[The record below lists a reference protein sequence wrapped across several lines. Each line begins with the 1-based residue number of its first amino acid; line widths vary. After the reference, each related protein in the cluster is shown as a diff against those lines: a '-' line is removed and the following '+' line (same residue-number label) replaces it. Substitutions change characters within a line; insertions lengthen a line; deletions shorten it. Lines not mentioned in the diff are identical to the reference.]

1 MRLRKDSIGQRYRTA
16 SASERDQSA
25 TSESGRR
32 LSRNVI
38 CTLGPYPARYRSRF
52 CNWGRHASVKLSLLL
67 VGLVFLS
74 PAALAQAPDV
84 FKIEPPGWWA
94 NHSINPVRVLVRG
107 KNFKGATVHA
117 IGAGVTA
124 GVAKVNDAGTYIFV
138 DVRIPS
144 QLKPGSIRLE
154 IKTARGSI
162 EAPFEIYAPLARAGR
177 FQGFTTND
185 VIYLIMIDRFSDGD
199 PSNDDPPQSPG
210 MYDRSR
216 TRYYHGG
223 DFEGIISHLPYLK
236 ELGVTAIWLTPWYD
250 NVNHLN
256 EREQYPDRPGEQK
269 RKITDY
275 HGYGAVDFYGV
286 EEHFGSLAKLR
297 ELVDAAHKLGIK
309 IIQDQV
315 ANHTGPYHAWVKDP
329 PTPTWYNGTEANHL
343 ANVWQTWSV
352 RDPHS
357 TPQVS
362 RETLEGWFVDILP
375 DLNQNDPECA
385 RYIVQNTLW
394 WIGVTG
400 IDAIRQ
406 DTFQYVPRTF
416 WRQWMAA
423 IKREYPNLNVV
434 GEVYDGDVAHT
445 SFFQGG
451 RARYDGID
459 DRLDTLFDFPL
470 MYPLRRAFAEGKDIR
485 ELPRILA
492 SDALY
497 PNPSVLIPFIANHD
511 TKRFMNEPGATIEG
525 LKMAQTLIMTMRGTP
540 QLYYG
545 DEIAMEGSDD
555 PDNRRDFPGGFP
567 ADGIDAFHTRNRTQD
582 VVFQHQ
588 KLLAE
593 LRKELEPLR
602 SGNLINLVA
611 KEHQYVYARN
621 TPTSSVLVAFNNDAK
636 NATVQFDVSGLK
648 VPNSG
653 TLLDRLGNVRSARVT
668 NRIVRFEMP
677 ARTSAILVAQ

>member
-1 MRLRKDSIGQRYRTA
+1 
-16 SASERDQSA
+16 
-25 TSESGRR
+25 
-32 LSRNVI
+32 
-38 CTLGPYPARYRSRF
+38 
-52 CNWGRHASVKLSLLL
+52 
-67 VGLVFLS
+67 
-74 PAALAQAPDV
+74 
-84 FKIEPPGWWA
+84 
-94 NHSINPVRVLVRG
+94 
-107 KNFKGATVHA
+107 
-117 IGAGVTA
+117 
-124 GVAKVNDAGTYIFV
+124 VA
-138 DVRIPS
+138 
-144 QLKPGSIRLE
+144 
-154 IKTARGSI
+154 
-162 EAPFEIYAPLARAGR
+162 FEIYAPLARAGR
-177 FQGFTTND
+177 FQGFTTDD
-185 VIYLIMIDRFSDGD
+185 VIYLIMTDRFSDGD
-199 PSNDDPPQSPG
+199 PSNDDPPASPG

-223 DFEGIISHLPYLK
+223 DFEGIISHLRYLK
-236 ELGVTAIWLTPWYD
+236 DLGVTAIWLTPWYD

-256 EREQYPDRPGEQK
+256 EREQYPDRPGESK

-286 EEHFGSLAKLR
+286 EEHFGTLAKLR
-297 ELVDAAHKLGIK
+297 ELVDAAHQLGIK

-315 ANHTGPYHAWVKDP
+315 ANHTGPYHPWVKDP

-352 RDPHS
+352 RDPYS
-357 TPQVS
+357 AAQVS

-385 RYIVQNTLW
+385 RYLTQNTLW
-394 WIGVTG
+394 WIGITG

-470 MYPLRRAFAEGKDIR
+470 MYPIRRAFAEGKDIR
-485 ELPRILA
+485 ELPRVLA
-492 SDALY
+492 SDPLY
-497 PNPSVLIPFIANHD
+497 PNASVLIPFIGNHD
-511 TKRFMNEPGATIEG
+511 TKRFMNEPDATVEG

-545 DEIAMEGSDD
+545 DEIAMEGGDD

-567 ADGIDAFHTRNRTQD
+567 ADGIDAFHTRTEKQNP
-582 VVFQHQ
+582 VFQHQ
-588 KLLAE
+588 KLLGQ

-602 SGNLINLVA
+602 RGELINLVA
-611 KEHQYVYARN
+611 KEHQYVYARS
-621 TPTSSVLVAFNNDAK
+621 TTASSVIVAFNNDTKA
-636 NATVQFDVSGLK
+636 ATVEFDVSEMNLANG
-648 VPNSG
+648 V
-653 TLLDRLGNVRSARVT
+653 TLVDRLGNARDARVA
-668 NRIVRFEMP
+668 NRMLKFEIP
-677 ARTSAILVAQ
+677 GRTSAILTVR

>member
-1 MRLRKDSIGQRYRTA
+1 MRMSTTQAAAKCRRCRLTFLALICILTSTTAA
-16 SASERDQSA
+16 SAQ
-25 TSESGRR
+25 TPQ
-32 LSRNVI
+32 V
-38 CTLGPYPARYRSRF
+38 TK
-52 CNWGRHASVKLSLLL
+52 V
-67 VGLVFLS
+67 
-74 PAALAQAPDV
+74 
-84 FKIEPPGWWA
+84 EPPGWWA
-94 NHSINPVRVLVRG
+94 NHSINPVRVLIRG
-107 KNFKGATVHA
+107 TNLKGATIQA
-117 IGAGVTA
+117 SPGLIAGPP
-124 GVAKVNDAGTYIFV
+124 KVNPAGTYVFV
-138 DVRIPS
+138 D
-144 QLKPGSIRLE
+144 IRVAPQAKAGMRNLQ
-154 IKTARGSI
+154 IRTPNSSVS
-162 EAPFEIYAPLARAGR
+162 APFEVYAPLSRAGR
-177 FQGFTTND
+177 FQGLTTDD
-185 VIYLIMIDRFSDGD
+185 VLYLIMTDRFSDGD
-199 PSNDDPPQSPG
+199 PANNDPPQSPG

-223 DFEGIISHLPYLK
+223 DFEGIIAHLPYLK
-236 ELGVTAIWLTPWYD
+236 ELGVTALWLTPWYD

-256 EREQYPDRPGEQK
+256 DREQYPDRPGEQK

-275 HGYGAVDFYGV
+275 HGYGSVDFYGV
-286 EEHFGSLAKLR
+286 EEHFGTLTKLR
-297 ELVDAAHKLGIK
+297 ELVDAAHKVGIK

-315 ANHTGPYHAWVKDP
+315 ANHTGPYHPWVKDP
-329 PTPTWYNGTEANHL
+329 PTATWYNGTEANHL

-352 RDPHS
+352 RDLHA

-385 RYIVQNTLW
+385 RYIIQNTLW

-416 WRQWMAA
+416 WRQWMGA

-451 RARYDGID
+451 RPRYDGID

-470 MYPLRRAFAEGKDIR
+470 MYPIRRAFAEGKDIR

-497 PNPSVLIPFIANHD
+497 PNPDVLIPFIANHD
-511 TKRFMNEPGATIEG
+511 TKRFMNEPNATIDG

-545 DEIAMEGSDD
+545 DEIAMEGGDD

-582 VVFQHQ
+582 AVFQHQ
-588 KLLAE
+588 KLLGQ

-602 SGNLINLVA
+602 RGSLINLVA

-621 TPTSSVLVAFNNDAK
+621 TVTSSVLVAFNNDAK
-636 NATVQFDVSGLK
+636 SATVEFDISGLK
-648 VPNSG
+648 TPNG
-653 TLLDRLGNVRSARVT
+653 ATLEDRLGNVRNARVT
-668 NRIVRFEMP
+668 NGMIRFEIP
-677 ARTSAILVAQ
+677 ARTSAILVVR